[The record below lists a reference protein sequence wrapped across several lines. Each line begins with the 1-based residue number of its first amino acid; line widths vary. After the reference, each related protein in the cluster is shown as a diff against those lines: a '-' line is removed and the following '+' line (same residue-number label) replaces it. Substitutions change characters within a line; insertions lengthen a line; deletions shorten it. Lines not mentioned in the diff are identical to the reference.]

1 MSADS
6 PVHPF
11 TPHVDPPLLGAVCWK
26 TKKKDKGQG
35 EREGKIKGRESE
47 K

>member
-11 TPHVDPPLLGAVCWK
+11 TPHVDPPLLGAVCWEME
-26 TKKKDKGQG
+26 KKDKG
-35 EREGKIKGRESE
+35 
-47 K
+47 

>member
-11 TPHVDPPLLGAVCWK
+11 TPHVDPPLLGAVCWERNK
-26 TKKKDKGQG
+26 EDKV
-35 EREGKIKGRESE
+35 
-47 K
+47 